1 MLREVDLDMLMGF
14 HEPLD
19 LDNDSSSSSSSSG
32 SVYQESTSRRKFVV
46 EDSDSEDSLPEYS
59 NDTDELESSEDDT
72 PITHHFRPGSTR
84 KSSRPHTKEAS
95 KKRHFDLATPPVF
108 QQQKGP
114 MAAVPY
120 YTNGPFVERHWIDCL
135 KCKEKG
141 YPNGP
146 PADKGKNKRGG
157 RPRRPMDDI
166 FEMTPEEEEALQGR
180 LFLCITCTA
189 AVHQGCLPVPHKRF
203 LRECIKNDKERT
215 EFQCALCLSAIASKP
230 DCIPACDGCHQ
241 VHNIA
246 DLKLLPKTKTSMA
259 SPSTNSDQPLSDKE
273 SPTQIATPPD
283 TVDDHPTDPNGLLR
297 CSTCRRAFHDSCLPA
312 VTDATVFDKE
322 NVFKGM
328 SRQTII
334 QTCLDRQKCTE
345 CLTFNKKVE
354 KIVTWRIA
362 GEPADKRLDITFDE
376 AKGPKE
382 YLVKWVDTSYRHLTW
397 VPEEWI
403 SRTCKQL
410 YNKYCDRVRPY
421 KHAIEDDLVPKAW
434 KTVERI
440 LTAVDI
446 HDNTITK
453 GPARR
458 VHKMLVKFN
467 DLNFDE
473 GSNLERGIS
482 IGGGD

>member
-14 HEPLD
+14 HERLD
-19 LDNDSSSSSSSSG
+19 LDNNSSSSGSSSSG
-32 SVYQESTSRRKFVV
+32 SVYEERPSMRKFVV
-46 EDSDSEDSLPEYS
+46 EDSDSDDSSHEYS
-59 NDTDELESSEDDT
+59 NANDELESSEDDT
-72 PITHHFRPGSTR
+72 PSSHSTPDTTR
-84 KSSRPHTKEAS
+84 KSSRPPTKEP
-95 KKRHFDLATPPVF
+95 KKTRHFDLEIPPVV

-120 YTNGPFVERHWIDCL
+120 YTNRPFVERHWIDCL

-146 PADKGKNKRGG
+146 PRDKGKKKRGG
-157 RPRRPMDDI
+157 RQRRPMDDI
-166 FEMTPEEEEALQGR
+166 FEMTPEEEEELQGR

-189 AVHQGCLPVPHKRF
+189 SVHEGCLAVPHKRF

-246 DLKLLPKTKTSMA
+246 DLKLLPKTMTNMA
-259 SPSTNSDQPLSDKE
+259 SPSTNSDQPLSDRE

-297 CSTCRRAFHDSCLPA
+297 CSMCRRGFHDSCLPA
-312 VTDATVFDKE
+312 VADATMFDNE
-322 NVFKGM
+322 DVFKGA

-334 QTCLDRQKCTE
+334 QTCLEQQKCTE
-345 CLTFNKKVE
+345 CITFNKKVE
-354 KIVTWRIA
+354 RIVTWRIA
-362 GEPADKRLDITFDE
+362 GEPADKRLDITFDA
-376 AKGPKE
+376 AKGAKE

-410 YNKYCDRVRPY
+410 YNKYCDRVRHY
-421 KHAIEDDLVPKAW
+421 NHAIEEDLVPKAW

-446 HDNTITK
+446 YGNTITK
-453 GPARR
+453 GPARS
-458 VHKMLVKFN
+458 VHKILVKFN

-473 GSNLERGIS
+473 GNNLKLGIS
-482 IGGGD
+482 IGDKD